1 MRIAI
6 LQQSYGRFGGAER
19 LALSHYIEMRRR
31 GLDVTFYY
39 TGTMS
44 RGWEDRLDGESL
56 RSIPTAILNRPKRFR
71 LLKKFLKELKQYDKI
86 IIHHHIEPV
95 LAFYLSKV
103 LGPINVWQSW
113 SMLLLVWVE
122 LITGILS

>member
-19 LALSHYIEMRRR
+19 LAFSHYMEMRRR

-44 RGWEDRLDGESL
+44 RGWEDRLDGEPL
-56 RSIPTAILNRPKRFR
+56 RSIPTAILNRPKRLR
-71 LLKKFLKELKQYDKI
+71 LIRKFLEELKQYDKI
-86 IIHHHIEPV
+86 IIHHYIKPV
-95 LAFYLSKV
+95 LALYLSMIIV
-103 LGPINVWQSW
+103 LR
-113 SMLLLVWVE
+113 LV
-122 LITGILS
+122 L

>member
-1 MRIAI
+1 MRLAI

-44 RGWEDRLDGESL
+44 RGWEDRLDGERI
-56 RSIPTAILNRPKRFR
+56 RSIPTSILNRPKRFR
-71 LLKKFLKELKQYDKI
+71 LMIKFLEELKQYEKI
-86 IIHHHIEPV
+86 IIHHQIEPV
-95 LAFYLSKV
+95 LALYLSKGRGSR
-103 LGPINVWQSW
+103 LAWYLASA
-113 SMLLLVWVE
+113 LE
-122 LITGILS
+122 